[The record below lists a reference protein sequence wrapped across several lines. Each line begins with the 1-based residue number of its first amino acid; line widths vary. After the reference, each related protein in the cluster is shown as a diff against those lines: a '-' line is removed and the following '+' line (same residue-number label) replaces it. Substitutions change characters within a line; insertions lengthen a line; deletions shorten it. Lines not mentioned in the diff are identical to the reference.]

1 VSIEEDE
8 REELTPETLA
18 KNCHPALANSSKSP
32 PRDKTL
38 AFK

>member
-18 KNCHPALANSSKSP
+18 KSRQPALANSSQSSSHDKSSCV
-32 PRDKTL
+32 
-38 AFK
+38 